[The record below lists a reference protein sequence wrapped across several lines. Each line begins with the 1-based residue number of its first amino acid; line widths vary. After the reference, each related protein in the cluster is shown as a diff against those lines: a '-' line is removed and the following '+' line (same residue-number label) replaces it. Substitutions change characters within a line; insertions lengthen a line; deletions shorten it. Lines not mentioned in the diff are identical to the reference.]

1 MLKGTVVSNHAVLAL
16 VEELD
21 SNRSDNLA
29 KSAVAELR
37 RLSTL
42 NNELVKAMTEVLD
55 KSAA

>member
-1 MLKGTVVSNHAVLAL
+1 MVSNHAVLAL